1 MSNHANLIYALKD
14 GMITSIKDVQ
24 SGLKCGCVCPACG
37 AQLVARK
44 GMKKMHHFAH
54 YSGENCEYGYETSL
68 HLAAKDI
75 LSKAKKMTIPAVYVH
90 FPNSPKGDE
99 LVSSEME
106 VNIDRVELEKR
117 INDIIPDVV
126 VYTGGKCFLVEIF
139 VTHSIGTEKLKKIEK
154 ENISTIEIDLSKEEK
169 DISSDDISK
178 ILLESSEKKA
188 WKYNSLEKKTYQ
200 RLFDVAEE
208 LGLVESP
215 FITHELDGVHVDGCP
230 LECRK
235 WRGRTYASLKL
246 DCNCCEYFISYTP
259 INSVKC
265 AGKARIADLKGFR
278 ETEEQRICESNARVM
293 EKRRKVFESG
303 RCPNCYGRLIL
314 KRGSQGNSWSCGNSP
329 DCIFSSSE
337 IINTAELQMS
347 I

>member
-90 FPNSPKGDE
+90 FPHSPKGDE

-106 VNIDRVELEKR
+106 ITIDRVELEKR
-117 INDIIPDVV
+117 IGRIIPDVV
-126 VYTGGKCFLVEIF
+126 IHSGDKQFLVEIF
-139 VTHSIGTEKLKKIEK
+139 VTHPIEDEKLKTIEA
-154 ENISTIEIDLSKEEK
+154 ENISTIEIDLSSVERTITIEEL
-169 DISSDDISK
+169 SE
-178 ILLESSEKKA
+178 ILLEKNEKKI
-188 WKYNSLEKKTYQ
+188 WKYNSIAKKWHQ
-200 RLFDVAEE
+200 SFVAMADKRE
-208 LGLVESP
+208 LIYRGLA
-215 FITHELDGVHVDGCP
+215 VHVDWCP
-230 LECRK
+230 IGARNYK
-235 WRGRTYASLKL
+235 GKPYANFID
-246 DCNCCEYFISYTP
+246 DCHDCGYCISYATGDS
-259 INSVKC
+259 ILC
-265 AGKARIADLKGFR
+265 
-278 ETEEQRICESNARVM
+278 
-293 EKRRKVFESG
+293 SG
-303 RCPNCYGRLIL
+303 RKRISTVQDFSVSEEVRIEKDDAKRSEEKLQRFIDGWCPRCGGKLVARKGKYGPFFGCDNYPYCR
-314 KRGSQGNSWSCGNSP
+314 
-329 DCIFSSSE
+329 F
-337 IINTAELQMS
+337 TANIDKDTGELQMS

>member
-1 MSNHANLIYALKD
+1 M
-14 GMITSIKDVQ
+14 
-24 SGLKCGCVCPACG
+24 
-37 AQLVARK
+37 
-44 GMKKMHHFAH
+44 
-54 YSGENCEYGYETSL
+54 
-68 HLAAKDI
+68 
-75 LSKAKKMTIPAVYVH
+75 
-90 FPNSPKGDE
+90 
-99 LVSSEME
+99 VSSEME
-106 VNIDRVELEKR
+106 DYIDRVVLDKR
-117 INDIIPDVV
+117 IKDIIPDVV

-329 DCIFSSSE
+329 DCKFSASE
-337 IINTAELQMS
+337 IINTGELQMS